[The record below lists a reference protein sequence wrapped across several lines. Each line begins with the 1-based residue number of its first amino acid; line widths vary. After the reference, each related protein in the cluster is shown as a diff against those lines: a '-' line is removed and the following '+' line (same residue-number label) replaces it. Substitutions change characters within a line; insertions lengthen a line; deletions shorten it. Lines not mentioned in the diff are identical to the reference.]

1 MTDCKLKQD
10 IKQALTE
17 GQHLWLHQED
27 LDLTVE
33 RVYVLM
39 DREKVKAA
47 LENKSF
53 EEQRHHDGHQTN
65 HSRET

>member
-1 MTDCKLKQD
+1 MTGCKLKQE

-17 GQHLWLHQED
+17 GEQVWSQEAE

-39 DREKVKAA
+39 DRERVKAA
-47 LENKSF
+47 LEHKTF
-53 EEQRHHDGHQTN
+53 EEQRHHAGH
-65 HSRET
+65 ETDHHRKT